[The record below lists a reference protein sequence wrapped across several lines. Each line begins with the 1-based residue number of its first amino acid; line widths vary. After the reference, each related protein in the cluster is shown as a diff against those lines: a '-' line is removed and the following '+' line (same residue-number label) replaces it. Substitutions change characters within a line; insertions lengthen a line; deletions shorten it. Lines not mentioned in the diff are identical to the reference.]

1 MPDNSI
7 TSDVSN
13 PPEVP
18 SADPSSPESP
28 EDSPEPDLDRPAAR
42 LRAEY
47 DKWIAAQ
54 VAGGVL

>member
-1 MPDNSI
+1 MHDNSI

-13 PPEVP
+13 PTEVP
-18 SADPSSPESP
+18 SGDHSSPEFQ
-28 EDSPEPDLDRPAAR
+28 EDSTEPDQSRPAAR
-42 LRAEY
+42 LRAAY